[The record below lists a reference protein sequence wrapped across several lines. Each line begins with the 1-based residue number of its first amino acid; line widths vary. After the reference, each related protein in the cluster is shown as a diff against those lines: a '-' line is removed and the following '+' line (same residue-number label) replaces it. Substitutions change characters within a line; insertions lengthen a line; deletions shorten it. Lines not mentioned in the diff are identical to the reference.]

1 MSHVASVPSTL
12 IESLYEMESVANIPS
27 VILFVLS
34 LLPHETRD
42 MATAAEIIAAGSSGV
57 ILMGFIFFCYY
68 VYCCSVMMVTYHC
81 KIRLDAI
88 YAVIY
93 YKYTENSCHILALCV
108 FNRKNEDEHLNV
120 CGVNIIK

>member
-1 MSHVASVPSTL
+1 MSHMASVPSTL
-12 IESLYEMESVANIPS
+12 IESLYVMESVANIPS

-68 VYCCSVMMVTYHC
+68 VYCCSVMVVT
-81 KIRLDAI
+81 LQI
-88 YAVIY
+88 Y
-93 YKYTENSCHILALCV
+93 
-108 FNRKNEDEHLNV
+108 
-120 CGVNIIK
+120 

>member
-12 IESLYEMESVANIPS
+12 IESLYVMESVANIPS

-68 VYCCSVMMVTYHC
+68 VYCCSVMVVT
-81 KIRLDAI
+81 LQI
-88 YAVIY
+88 Y
-93 YKYTENSCHILALCV
+93 
-108 FNRKNEDEHLNV
+108 
-120 CGVNIIK
+120 

>member
-68 VYCCSVMMVTYHC
+68 VYCCSVMVVT
-81 KIRLDAI
+81 LQI
-88 YAVIY
+88 Y
-93 YKYTENSCHILALCV
+93 
-108 FNRKNEDEHLNV
+108 
-120 CGVNIIK
+120 

>member
-1 MSHVASVPSTL
+1 MSHMASVPSTL

-68 VYCCSVMMVTYHC
+68 VYCCSVMVVT
-81 KIRLDAI
+81 LQI
-88 YAVIY
+88 Y
-93 YKYTENSCHILALCV
+93 
-108 FNRKNEDEHLNV
+108 
-120 CGVNIIK
+120 

>member
-1 MSHVASVPSTL
+1 MSHMASVPSTL
-12 IESLYEMESVANIPS
+12 IESLYVMESVANIPS

-68 VYCCSVMMVTYHC
+68 VYCCSVMVVA
-81 KIRLDAI
+81 LQI
-88 YAVIY
+88 Y
-93 YKYTENSCHILALCV
+93 
-108 FNRKNEDEHLNV
+108 
-120 CGVNIIK
+120 

>member
-1 MSHVASVPSTL
+1 MSHMASVPSTL
-12 IESLYEMESVANIPS
+12 IESLYVMESVANLPS

-68 VYCCSVMMVTYHC
+68 VYCCSVMVVT
-81 KIRLDAI
+81 LQI
-88 YAVIY
+88 Y
-93 YKYTENSCHILALCV
+93 
-108 FNRKNEDEHLNV
+108 
-120 CGVNIIK
+120 

>member
-1 MSHVASVPSTL
+1 MSYMASVPSTL
-12 IESLYEMESVANIPS
+12 IESLYVMESVANIPS

-68 VYCCSVMMVTYHC
+68 VYCCSVMVVT
-81 KIRLDAI
+81 LQI
-88 YAVIY
+88 Y
-93 YKYTENSCHILALCV
+93 
-108 FNRKNEDEHLNV
+108 
-120 CGVNIIK
+120 

>member
-1 MSHVASVPSTL
+1 MSHMASVPSTL
-12 IESLYEMESVANIPS
+12 IESLYVMESVANIPS

-68 VYCCSVMMVTYHC
+68 VYCCSVRVVT
-81 KIRLDAI
+81 LQI
-88 YAVIY
+88 Y
-93 YKYTENSCHILALCV
+93 
-108 FNRKNEDEHLNV
+108 
-120 CGVNIIK
+120 